1 MNNTE
6 AYEAPDPN
14 EIYDTPE
21 FVAKELGLSDGT
33 LANWRTKRK
42 GPPFSKFGGLV
53 RYPRSKRK
61 KWIDKRTYTMSGA
74 EG

>member
-1 MNNTE
+1 MNKTKV
-6 AYEAPDPN
+6 YDTPGSD

-21 FVAKELGLSDGT
+21 FVAKELGTCERT
-33 LANWRTKRK
+33 LANWRCNRK
-42 GPPFSKFGGLV
+42 GPPFTKVGRLV

-61 KWIDKRTYTMSGA
+61 EWIDKRTSTMSEV